1 MKAEEIISK
10 FAEENRI
17 TDIGIC
23 SAVSFEE
30 LRETFESVSAS
41 LKGFAESD
49 IEKIAEAVHNAWW
62 DEKKRQGITNHPDM
76 IPYAELSENV
86 KEYDRVTAKV
96 CIDAMNDMT
105 HPFIYIDTTGLQ
117 TDNPDAP
124 KNRVPWF
131 ASQTDML
138 SEDWII
144 VE

>member
-1 MKAEEIISK
+1 MNYGDALKALKEGNK
-10 FAEENRI
+10 VARKGWNGK
-17 TDIGIC
+17 GI
-23 SAVSFEE
+23 FIKLWEP
-30 LRETFESVSAS
+30 
-41 LKGFAESD
+41 ESD